1 VNLRALGAGEMA
13 DLVEFAVLLAI
24 CAAAVHAASMT
35 NARRRNWID
44 DTQCPKV
51 KPMRSFDLTKVSILF
66 V

>member
-1 VNLRALGAGEMA
+1 MNLRAVGAGKMA

-44 DTQCPKV
+44 DTECPKV
-51 KPMRSFDLTKVSILF
+51 KPMRSFDLTRVRI